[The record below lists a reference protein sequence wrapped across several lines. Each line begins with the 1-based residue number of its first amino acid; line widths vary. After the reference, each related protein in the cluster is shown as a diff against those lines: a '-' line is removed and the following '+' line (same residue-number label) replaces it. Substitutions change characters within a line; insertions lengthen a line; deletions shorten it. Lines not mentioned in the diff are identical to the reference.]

1 MPTAAHR
8 IQSSLVKTAA
18 ANSDAVAIASKVVA
32 IWRDIDTALSPI
44 IGHRGVA
51 ALLNRSIHLT
61 RDTYSWLSSV
71 QEDLAETIDFAAV
84 QLKLSQQTVENIV
97 AVNGALL
104 EKFVGLLTNLIGV
117 SLTERLIQPI
127 VDNHPIGDA
136 T

>member
-1 MPTAAHR
+1 MPTAARR

-127 VDNHPIGDA
+127 VDHHSTGDA
-136 T
+136 A

>member
-127 VDNHPIGDA
+127 VDHHSTGDA
-136 T
+136 A

>member
-18 ANSDAVAIASKVVA
+18 ANSDTVAIAGKVVA
-32 IWRDIDTALSPI
+32 IWRDIDTSLSPI

-51 ALLNRSIHLT
+51 ALLSRSIHLT
-61 RDTYSWLSSV
+61 RDTYLWLGTV
-71 QEDLAETIDFAAV
+71 QEAIAETIDFTAL
-84 QLKLSQQTVENIV
+84 QLKLSQQSVENIV
-97 AVNGALL
+97 TVNGALL

-127 VDNHPIGDA
+127 VDNHSTGDA
-136 T
+136 A

>member
-18 ANSDAVAIASKVVA
+18 ANSDTVVIASKVVA

-51 ALLNRSIHLT
+51 ALLGRSIHLMP
-61 RDTYSWLSSV
+61 DTDSWLSSV
-71 QEDLAETIDFAAV
+71 QGDIAETIDFAAL
-84 QLKLSQQTVENIV
+84 QLKLSQQSVQNIV
-97 AVNGALL
+97 PVNGALL

-127 VDNHPIGDA
+127 VDNHSTGDA
-136 T
+136 A